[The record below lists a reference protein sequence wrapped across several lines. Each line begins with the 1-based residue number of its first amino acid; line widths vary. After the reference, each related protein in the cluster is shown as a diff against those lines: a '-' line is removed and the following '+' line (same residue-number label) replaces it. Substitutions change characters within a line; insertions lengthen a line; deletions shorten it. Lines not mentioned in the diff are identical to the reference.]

1 MQFQL
6 SVLALAAFSFINAYP
21 FDEQS
26 QASDILGRAPIGVGI
41 GYGEELQSDSVN
53 HWVAWI
59 EGRSACPAVRILGS
73 LQGNACNQVFNIDGQ
88 DYKFGDC
95 GSDGNPRSLLDGS
108 GNYLRGCKG
117 DSDKIHCHGSQH
129 DIKKHGKC
137 V

>member
-1 MQFQL
+1 MQPQFL
-6 SVLALAAFSFINAYP
+6 SLALASLALVTAVP
-21 FDEQS
+21 VEQQS
-26 QASDILGRAPIGVGI
+26 RPSDILERAPIGVGI

-53 HWVAWI
+53 HWVAWV
-59 EGRSACPAVRILGS
+59 EGKSACPAVRILGS

-95 GSDGNPRSLLDGS
+95 GSDGNPRSLLDGG
-108 GNYLRGCKG
+108 GNYLRGCSG

-137 V
+137 L